1 MGSCACVL
9 EHEHEGIVGEHN
21 MVLYEVHEGTVGGHN
36 IGKETAQKV
45 LSTGLWWPSVF
56 KEAKEYCKHC
66 DVF

>member
-36 IGKETAQKV
+36 KGKETALFSAEKNSSII
-45 LSTGLWWPSVF
+45 LSNIICSHNWIHQLI
-56 KEAKEYCKHC
+56 K
-66 DVF
+66 